1 MRKIDQTLQN
11 AIKANKQFST
21 GNTTLKINDND
32 CYDSKILLHG
42 NVIAKRYLNVL
53 KLSNCGYATNVT
65 HARLNAVLQAF
76 NYYNIKVIGK
86 GGVTLFINTNTN
98 TIIAKNELSIKINLS
113 NLEGFAS

>member
-11 AIKANKQFST
+11 AIKASKNFSS
-21 GNTTLKINDND
+21 GNTALKIDDNE
-32 CYDSKILLHG
+32 CYDSKVLLHG

-65 HARLNAVLQAF
+65 HSRLNAVLKAF
-76 NYYNIKVIGK
+76 NYNIKVIGK
-86 GGVTLFINTNTN
+86 GGETLFINTNTN
-98 TIIAKNELSIKINLS
+98 TLIAKNELSLKIKLS